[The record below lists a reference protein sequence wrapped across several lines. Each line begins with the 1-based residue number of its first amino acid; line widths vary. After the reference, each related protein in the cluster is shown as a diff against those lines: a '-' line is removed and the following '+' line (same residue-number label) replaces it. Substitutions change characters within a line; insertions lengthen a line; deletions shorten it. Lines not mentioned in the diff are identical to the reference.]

1 MAFDLK
7 NIKNTAK
14 EKFRNALFGVP
25 TQTREVA
32 QSMGYGEDIDNYL
45 NTLGEKEYMQ
55 GLLNQPKEVGLTLD
69 QYKRGVAQ
77 GLNYGIPEIAET
89 QKQLGIRIPVTEEEK
104 YNAQLG
110 DFNQPTVVNMGVAN
124 APRKGGFINDIVR
137 GYEENLNNKFNTSN
151 LDFDENK
158 SLATRIGEGF
168 GTATRFINS
177 PVGRGLAVA
186 GATMALGGGAPL
198 ASLLGAKSAV
208 GRQKAITGDKIYR
221 SQLKQLGMSDEELN
235 DIKGNITKDIFEG
248 VTSGMR
254 LGNQRMTYGQL
265 AQFDENVAEM
275 VAKNPELANQF
286 VPVNFGRDVYS
297 KKRDRAEGKMAE
309 TYAKTKKIEAET
321 KQVGKP
327 RVNISIRQG
336 GTNSKVTHVGQ
347 PNSRP
352 AQKDYV
358 QNDYVQMQAPNGKIY
373 KVPKADIQKYI
384 NAGGKVIG

>member
-7 NIKNTAK
+7 NIKNNAK

-77 GLNYGIPEIAET
+77 GLNYGIPEIAEA
-89 QKQLGIRIPVTEEEK
+89 QKQLGIRIPVTEQEK
-104 YNAQLG
+104 ADAESGL
-110 DFNQPTVVNMGVAN
+110 FNQPTVANMGVAN

-198 ASLLGAKSAV
+198 ASMLGAKSAV

-221 SQLKQLGMSDEELN
+221 SQLKQLGMPQAELD
-235 DIKGNITKDIFEG
+235 DIKGLVTKDLYEG

-265 AQFDENVAEM
+265 AQFDEEVAEM
-275 VAKNPELANQF
+275 IAKDPTLANQF
-286 VPVNFGRDVYS
+286 VPINFGRDVY
-297 KKRDRAEGKMAE
+297 KKTKDLSESKMAE
-309 TYAKTKKIEAET
+309 INAKTKKIEAET
-321 KQVGKP
+321 KEVGKP
-327 RVNISIRQG
+327 RKTVNISIRQG

-352 AQKDYV
+352 VKPVDDNKPKQSKQYSQEEV
-358 QNDYVQMQAPNGKIY
+358 QAELRKRGLI
-373 KVPKADIQKYI
+373 
-384 NAGGKVIG
+384 

>member
-7 NIKNTAK
+7 NIKNNAK

-77 GLNYGIPEIAET
+77 GLNYGIPEIAEA
-89 QKQLGIRIPVTEEEK
+89 QKQLGIRIPVTEQEK
-104 YNAQLG
+104 ADAESGL
-110 DFNQPTVVNMGVAN
+110 FNQPTVANMGVAN
-124 APRKGGFINDIVR
+124 APRKGGLINDIVR

-198 ASLLGAKSAV
+198 ASILGTKSAV

-221 SQLKQLGMSDEELN
+221 NQLKQLGMPQAELD
-235 DIKGNITKDIFEG
+235 DIKGLVTKDIYEG

-265 AQFDENVAEM
+265 AMLDEEIAREVAI
-275 VAKNPELANQF
+275 NPALANQF
-286 VPVNFGRDVYS
+286 VPVNFARDIYS
-297 KKRDRAEGKMAE
+297 KKRDTAEEKMAQIN
-309 TYAKTKKIEAET
+309 AQTKKTEKET
-321 KQVGKP
+321 EYIGKAKPPSVIIHKSGDGSTSTGGGRP
-327 RVNISIRQG
+327 RVHK
-336 GTNSKVTHVGQ
+336 TN
-347 PNSRP
+347 
-352 AQKDYV
+352 AF
-358 QNDYVQMQAPNGKIY
+358 
-373 KVPKADIQKYI
+373 
-384 NAGGKVIG
+384 